1 MDYIRQLARDP
12 DQLWQVLTYLSM
24 FGLILALW
32 FAGIVIWYLRRSR
45 YRDRLQ
51 GRLGLQDGI
60 YRGGASPADEGAGER
75 ILRLWHDGS
84 LIETA
89 VPLAGP
95 RSMWQWLEQ
104 VRQDAGWQTP
114 MPRIIFMLALIS
126 ATLFLISVLVLKNL
140 YLGIALVA
148 AIVFVFRI
156 VLLRSL
162 GKRQAIFEKQLVDS
176 LDLGARSLR
185 AGHPL
190 SGAFRLMAEEM
201 EDPVGTMFAAI
212 VEQESLGLSVQ
223 DALKQAADR
232 SRSTDMRIFA
242 ASVIIQLRSGGNL
255 ADMMERVAWVVRERM
270 RLHRRARVL
279 TAEAQLSKWVLLA
292 LPIALFIAL
301 NFLNRKYMA
310 PFFTHSW
317 GNIMIIAAICMMLV
331 GGWVMG
337 RMARL
342 KY

>member
-24 FGLILALW
+24 FGLIMALW
-32 FAGIVIWYLRRSR
+32 FAGITIWYLRRSR
-45 YRDRLQ
+45 YRERLQ
-51 GRLGLQDGI
+51 NRLGLQDGV
-60 YRGGASPADEGAGER
+60 YRGGASPADESAGER

-84 LIETA
+84 FVETA
-89 VPLAGP
+89 VPIGGA
-95 RSMWQWLEQ
+95 RTIWQWLEQ

-114 MPRIIFMLALIS
+114 MPRILLMLALIS
-126 ATLFLISVLVLKNL
+126 ATLFLASLLLLKNL
-140 YLGIALVA
+140 LLGVALVVSVA
-148 AIVFVFRI
+148 FIFRI

-162 GKRQAIFEKQLVDS
+162 KTRQAIFEKQLVDS

-201 EDPVGTMFAAI
+201 EDPVGTMFAEI

-292 LPIALFIAL
+292 LPIALFIVL
-301 NFLNRKYMA
+301 NILNSKYMQ
-310 PFFTHSW
+310 PFYTHFW
-317 GNIMIIAAICMMLV
+317 GKFMIIGAIIMMSI

-337 RMARL
+337 RMAKL